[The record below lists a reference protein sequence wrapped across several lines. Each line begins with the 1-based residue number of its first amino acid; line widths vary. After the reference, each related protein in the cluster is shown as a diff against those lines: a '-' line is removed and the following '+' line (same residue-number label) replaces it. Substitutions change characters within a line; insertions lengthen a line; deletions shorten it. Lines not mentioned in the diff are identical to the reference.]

1 MFNKKQ
7 KGFTLIELLVVIA
20 IIGLLAGIVLVSL
33 GGARNSARDAR
44 IEGSFSQLKTLA
56 ELVYNSVTPNAYTTL
71 CSTIVGDLTLNQGQV
86 TYGAQIGALET
97 DVDNQNGAGAVPTC
111 FASATDYCVSAVK
124 NTGGV
129 CVDESGQT
137 GGAVTCTL
145 ATTDCTP

>member
-33 GGARNSARDAR
+33 GGARNSAKDAR

-56 ELVYNSVTPNAYTTL
+56 ELVYNSVTSNSYATL
-71 CSTIVGDLTLNQGQV
+71 CETVGNTLNQAQAN
-86 TYGAQIGALET
+86 YGGQIGVLEN
-97 DVDNQNGAGAVPTC
+97 DVDDQNGGAGPVPVC
-111 FASATDYCVSAVK
+111 FAIAAEYCVSAVK
-124 NTGGV
+124 NVGTV

-137 GGAVTCTL
+137 GTAVCTT
-145 ATTDCTP
+145 AATDCTP